1 MPQNRSTLTRIGV
14 FYDGNYFLHVSNYY
28 NYSHERRSRISI
40 SGLHEFVR
48 RQVAEEEDTD
58 VRLCQI
64 VDAHYFRGRLNAHE
78 AHQRGNQLFYDRLF
92 DDILMSEGVVTHYL
106 PVKTYQGFR
115 QEKGIDVWL
124 ALEAYELAVHKK
136 FDVVV
141 LITADGDFVSL
152 VRKLNTLGS
161 RVMVLSWDFEFLND
175 EGERIV
181 TRTSQDLLEEVS
193 YPISM
198 HQEIDNRIRKND
210 PIVQN
215 LFVKQQP
222 RMNFTPGNAATGY
235 PNSPVNGTN
244 NPIGNG
250 NGSTGNGLNG
260 GNGPNDGNGGFPT
273 GNEPN
278 YNIIES
284 DDSEERKISTIRSL
298 KTGYGF
304 INYPPNNLFF
314 HYTSLLDSDFNELQ
328 IEDEVAFKLGKN
340 AEGKD
345 IALDVQLLG
354 V

>member
-1 MPQNRSTLTRIGV
+1 MPATSSRLTRIGV

-40 SGLHEFVR
+40 SGLHAFIR
-48 RQVAEEEDTD
+48 QQVAKEEGVSD
-58 VRLCQI
+58 RLCQI

-78 AHQRGNQLFYDRLF
+78 ANQRGNQLFYDRLF

-124 ALEAYELAVHKK
+124 ALEAFELAQYKK

-141 LITADGDFVSL
+141 LITSDGDYVPL
-152 VRKLNTLGS
+152 IRKLNTLGS
-161 RVMVLSWDFEFLND
+161 RVMVLSWDFEFEN
-175 EGERIV
+175 EQGEKQV

-193 YPISM
+193 YPVAM
-198 HQEIDNRIRKND
+198 HQEIDSRTRKND

-222 RMNFTPGNAATGY
+222 RPTFTAA
-235 PNSPVNGTN
+235 PN
-244 NPIGNG
+244 
-250 NGSTGNGLNG
+250 NGSTYGNGTSFNNG
-260 GNGPNDGNGGFPT
+260 FNAGTTYENYQQPD
-273 GNEPN
+273 EPN
-278 YNIIES
+278 YNLADV
-284 DDSEERKISTIRSL
+284 DDDPEGRKISTIRSL

-304 INYPPNNLFF
+304 VNYPPNNLFF
-314 HYTSLLDSDFNELQ
+314 HYTSLIDTDFNELQ
-328 IEDEVAFKLGKN
+328 VDDEVEFTIGHN

-345 IALDVQLLG
+345 IAIDVRLLRP
-354 V
+354 